1 MHVKSSQE
9 IQPAI
14 QSQSRPRTAA
24 WRKDA
29 NRDQSSARGA
39 SQCINAVA
47 KRICR
52 TSVVCIWRSWTSFGS
67 RVADS
72 RTRTD
77 GGKIDDAVRD
87 RKKSIEHLSDE
98 TKRQIVAELEPH
110 YSVRQICE
118 VLSVNRSSLYYQP
131 VEEELAT
138 ETELKSAIDKIAGE
152 FPRYG
157 YRRIT
162 QQLKRQGIVVNHKRV
177 ARMMKEMGIAGKAPK
192 RRCRTT
198 NSNHSFARYPN
209 RVAGLKIERPNQVWV
224 GDITYI
230 RLGEG
235 FVYLAVL
242 MDVFTRCI
250 RGWHLG
256 RGLDHSLTLTAL
268 NKALEHYQPEIHH
281 SDQGVQ
287 YAATGYVE
295 VLKQRKIE
303 ISMAEV
309 GEPTQ
314 NGYAE
319 RLMRT
324 IKEEEVD
331 LSEYRNF
338 AEVYMQVKVFL
349 EEVYMRKRIHS
360 SIGYLTPIEFESEWR
375 SNQ

>member
-1 MHVKSSQE
+1 MAE
-9 IQPAI
+9 
-14 QSQSRPRTAA
+14 
-24 WRKDA
+24 
-29 NRDQSSARGA
+29 
-39 SQCINAVA
+39 
-47 KRICR
+47 RICR
-52 TSVVCIWRSWTSFGS
+52 TSACGVWGNWTSFRNRS
-67 RVADS
+67 ANC

-77 GGKIDDAVRD
+77 GGEIDDAVRS

-98 TKRQIVAELEPH
+98 EKRRIVAELEPS
-110 YSVRQICE
+110 YSVRLVCE
-118 VLSVNRSSLYYQP
+118 VLSVNRSTLYYQP
-131 VEEELAT
+131 VEEDPET
-138 ETELKSAIDKIAGE
+138 ETNLKSAIDKIAGE

-177 ARMMKEMGIAGKAPK
+177 ARLMKEMGIAGKAPK

-209 RVAGLKIERPNQVWV
+209 RVAGLKIERPDQVWV

-268 NKALEHYQPEIHH
+268 NKALEHDQPEIHH

-295 VLKQRKIE
+295 VLKQRNIQ

-338 AEVYMQVKVFL
+338 AEAYRQIKTFLEDVYMK
-349 EEVYMRKRIHS
+349 KRIHS
-360 SIGYLTPIEFESEWR
+360 SIGYLTPIEFESEWK
-375 SNQ
+375 SKQ

>member
-1 MHVKSSQE
+1 M
-9 IQPAI
+9 
-14 QSQSRPRTAA
+14 
-24 WRKDA
+24 
-29 NRDQSSARGA
+29 
-39 SQCINAVA
+39 
-47 KRICR
+47 
-52 TSVVCIWRSWTSFGS
+52 
-67 RVADS
+67 
-72 RTRTD
+72 
-77 GGKIDDAVRD
+77 
-87 RKKSIEHLSDE
+87 
-98 TKRQIVAELEPH
+98 
-110 YSVRQICE
+110 RQICE
-118 VLSVNRSSLYYQP
+118 VLSMNRSSLYYQP
-131 VEEELAT
+131 IEADLEA
-138 ETELKSAIDKIAGE
+138 ETDLKTVIDKIAGE

-177 ARMMKEMGIAGKAPK
+177 ARLMKEMGIAGKAPK

-268 NKALEHYQPEIHH
+268 TKALEQHQPEIHH

-295 VLKQRKIE
+295 VLKQRNIQ

-338 AEVYMQVKVFL
+338 AEAYMQIKTFL
-349 EEVYMRKRIHS
+349 EDVYMRKRIHS